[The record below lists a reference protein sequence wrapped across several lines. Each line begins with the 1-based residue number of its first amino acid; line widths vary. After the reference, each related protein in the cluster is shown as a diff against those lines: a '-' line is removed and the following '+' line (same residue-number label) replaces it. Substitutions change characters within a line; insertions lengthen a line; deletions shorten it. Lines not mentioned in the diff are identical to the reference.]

1 MTLKIISS
9 VLILAVACGGM
20 FFGLEQYSD
29 VIEELSELSG
39 NIITAADISDSID
52 SFYELEEYFDEKEMF
67 ISLFIHDSE
76 VEELR
81 ERMIEIITLLF
92 GGNRN
97 SAIVSATLFRQRI
110 ISLGEAV
117 LPSFSNIV

>member
-9 VLILAVACGGM
+9 VLILAVACGCM

-92 GGNRN
+92 SGNRN

>member
-29 VIEELSELSG
+29 VIQELSELSG

-92 GGNRN
+92 SGNRN

>member
-1 MTLKIISS
+1 MTLKIVSS
-9 VLILAVACGGM
+9 VLILAVVCGGM
-20 FFGLEQYSD
+20 FFGLEWYSD

-52 SFYELEEYFDEKEMF
+52 SFYELEEYFEEQEGF

-76 VEELR
+76 VEGLR
-81 ERMIEIITLLF
+81 EKMIEIITLLF
-92 GGNRN
+92 NGNRD

>member
-52 SFYELEEYFDEKEMF
+52 FFYELEEYFEEQERF

-76 VEELR
+76 VEGLR
-81 ERMIEIITLLF
+81 EKMIEIITLLF
-92 GGNRN
+92 NGDRD

>member
-1 MTLKIISS
+1 MTLKIVSS
-9 VLILAVACGGM
+9 VLILAVVCGGM
-20 FFGLEQYSD
+20 FFGLECYSD

-52 SFYELEEYFDEKEMF
+52 SFYELESYFEKQKMF

-76 VEELR
+76 VEELG
-81 ERMIEIITLLF
+81 EQMIEIITLLF
-92 GGNRN
+92 SGDRD
-97 SAIVSATLFRQRI
+97 SAIVSATLFRQKI
-110 ISLGEAV
+110 LSLGEAV

>member
-1 MTLKIISS
+1 
-9 VLILAVACGGM
+9 M

-92 GGNRN
+92 SGNRN